1 MEISSP
7 KNYRLNKSL
16 NNQRKDRDK
25 DLDLDEEDFK
35 EYLVISAPLDKPDRQ
50 NGKLAKKAKGAYSTE
65 MSPCPTVERIPLK
78 GKQQAIATD
87 PEITNNQRDLLQK
100 GKKNT
105 EPRPAGSHGKMKHT
119 TSEDSGQPFGCS
131 SKRKDP
137 QCLIAQNDSNATP
150 VIKNIYQ
157 RSLRSS
163 ESIELAALREIPSIL
178 EKKKS
183 LRKTFMKKQQQQHH
197 QVVLLDPTKCTPS
210 EDISSI
216 LSHQRNAGNGR
227 KIKWVGP
234 LKKFVGGLVS

>member
-1 MEISSP
+1 
-7 KNYRLNKSL
+7 
-16 NNQRKDRDK
+16 
-25 DLDLDEEDFK
+25 
-35 EYLVISAPLDKPDRQ
+35 
-50 NGKLAKKAKGAYSTE
+50 
-65 MSPCPTVERIPLK
+65 
-78 GKQQAIATD
+78 
-87 PEITNNQRDLLQK
+87 
-100 GKKNT
+100 
-105 EPRPAGSHGKMKHT
+105 MKHT

-163 ESIELAALREIPSIL
+163 ESIELAALSEMPSIL

-197 QVVLLDPTKCTPS
+197 QVVLLDPTKRTLS
-210 EDISSI
+210 KDISSI